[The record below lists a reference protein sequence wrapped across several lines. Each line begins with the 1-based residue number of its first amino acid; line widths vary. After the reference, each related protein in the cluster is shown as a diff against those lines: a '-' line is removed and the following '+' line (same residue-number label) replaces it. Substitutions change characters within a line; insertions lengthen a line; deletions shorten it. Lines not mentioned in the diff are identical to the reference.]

1 MVSIVPMIRQL
12 TDLIKLLESFSFP
25 MLCFCVFGFKN
36 MYSTSIF
43 LDSISCKY
51 TVLIQYP
58 TKLVGFILNFN
69 VLYLIVISKKCK
81 YALKA
86 LLYISKNSGGKAI
99 LTSSIAQDE
108 NIPRK
113 FLESILRTL
122 RNNQILYS
130 KRGKEGGFLLLRDPK
145 EIYIVEIMR
154 IMDGPVAML
163 PCVSLNYYQSCEEC
177 DEKNCAIKGMFETI
191 RDKTLEVLGGTSLHD
206 LNQQ

>member
-1 MVSIVPMIRQL
+1 M
-12 TDLIKLLESFSFP
+12 
-25 MLCFCVFGFKN
+25 
-36 MYSTSIF
+36 
-43 LDSISCKY
+43 
-51 TVLIQYP
+51 
-58 TKLVGFILNFN
+58 
-69 VLYLIVISKKCK
+69 ISKKCK

-86 LLYISKNSGGKAI
+86 LLYISKNSGEKAI
-99 LTSSIAQDE
+99 LTSSIARDE

-113 FLESILRTL
+113 FLESILRNL
-122 RNNQILYS
+122 RNNQILHS

-177 DEKNCAIKGMFETI
+177 DEKSCAIKGIFENI

-206 LNQQ
+206 LNQQWLQSPFAHRFI

>member
-1 MVSIVPMIRQL
+1 M
-12 TDLIKLLESFSFP
+12 
-25 MLCFCVFGFKN
+25 
-36 MYSTSIF
+36 
-43 LDSISCKY
+43 
-51 TVLIQYP
+51 
-58 TKLVGFILNFN
+58 
-69 VLYLIVISKKCK
+69 ISKKCK

-86 LLYISKNSGGKAI
+86 LLYISKNSGEKAI
-99 LTSSIAQDE
+99 LTSSIARDE

-113 FLESILRTL
+113 FLESILRNL
-122 RNNQILYS
+122 RNNQILHS

-177 DEKNCAIKGMFETI
+177 DEKSCAIKGIFENI

>member
-1 MVSIVPMIRQL
+1 M
-12 TDLIKLLESFSFP
+12 
-25 MLCFCVFGFKN
+25 
-36 MYSTSIF
+36 
-43 LDSISCKY
+43 
-51 TVLIQYP
+51 
-58 TKLVGFILNFN
+58 
-69 VLYLIVISKKCK
+69 ISKKCK

-177 DEKNCAIKGMFETI
+177 DEKNCTIRGMFETI

>member
-1 MVSIVPMIRQL
+1 M
-12 TDLIKLLESFSFP
+12 
-25 MLCFCVFGFKN
+25 
-36 MYSTSIF
+36 
-43 LDSISCKY
+43 
-51 TVLIQYP
+51 
-58 TKLVGFILNFN
+58 
-69 VLYLIVISKKCK
+69 ISKKCK

-113 FLESILRTL
+113 FLESILRSL

-191 RDKTLEVLGGTSLHD
+191 RDKTLEVLDGTSLHD
-206 LNQQ
+206 LNLK

>member
-1 MVSIVPMIRQL
+1 M
-12 TDLIKLLESFSFP
+12 
-25 MLCFCVFGFKN
+25 
-36 MYSTSIF
+36 
-43 LDSISCKY
+43 
-51 TVLIQYP
+51 
-58 TKLVGFILNFN
+58 
-69 VLYLIVISKKCK
+69 ISKKCK

-113 FLESILRTL
+113 FLESILRSL

-145 EIYIVEIMR
+145 EIYIVEIIR

-177 DEKNCAIKGMFETI
+177 DEKNCVIKGMFETI

>member
-1 MVSIVPMIRQL
+1 
-12 TDLIKLLESFSFP
+12 
-25 MLCFCVFGFKN
+25 
-36 MYSTSIF
+36 
-43 LDSISCKY
+43 
-51 TVLIQYP
+51 
-58 TKLVGFILNFN
+58 
-69 VLYLIVISKKCK
+69 VISKKCK

-86 LLYISKNSGGKAI
+86 LLYISKNSGGKAM

-113 FLESILRTL
+113 FLESILRSL
-122 RNNQILYS
+122 RNNQILHS

-145 EIYIVEIMR
+145 DIYIVEIMR

-177 DEKNCAIKGMFETI
+177 DEKNCVIKGMFEVI
-191 RDKTLEVLGGTSLHD
+191 RDKTLEVLVGTSLHD

>member
-36 MYSTSIF
+36 MRSTSIF
-43 LDSISCKY
+43 LDSFRCKY
-51 TVLIQYP
+51 KVYILYP
-58 TKLVGFILNFN
+58 TKLVGFILNFY

-113 FLESILRTL
+113 FLESILRSL
-122 RNNQILYS
+122 RNNQILHS

>member
-1 MVSIVPMIRQL
+1 M
-12 TDLIKLLESFSFP
+12 
-25 MLCFCVFGFKN
+25 
-36 MYSTSIF
+36 
-43 LDSISCKY
+43 
-51 TVLIQYP
+51 
-58 TKLVGFILNFN
+58 
-69 VLYLIVISKKCK
+69 ISKKCK

-113 FLESILRTL
+113 FLESILRSL

-163 PCVSLNYYQSCEEC
+163 PC
-177 DEKNCAIKGMFETI
+177 
-191 RDKTLEVLGGTSLHD
+191 
-206 LNQQ
+206 

>member
-1 MVSIVPMIRQL
+1 M
-12 TDLIKLLESFSFP
+12 
-25 MLCFCVFGFKN
+25 
-36 MYSTSIF
+36 
-43 LDSISCKY
+43 
-51 TVLIQYP
+51 
-58 TKLVGFILNFN
+58 
-69 VLYLIVISKKCK
+69 IVISKKCK

-86 LLYISKNSGGKAI
+86 LLYISKNSGEKAI
-99 LTSSIAQDE
+99 LTSSIARDE

-113 FLESILRTL
+113 FLESILRNL
-122 RNNQILYS
+122 RNNQILHS

-177 DEKNCAIKGMFETI
+177 DEKSCAIKGIFENI

>member
-1 MVSIVPMIRQL
+1 M
-12 TDLIKLLESFSFP
+12 
-25 MLCFCVFGFKN
+25 
-36 MYSTSIF
+36 
-43 LDSISCKY
+43 
-51 TVLIQYP
+51 
-58 TKLVGFILNFN
+58 
-69 VLYLIVISKKCK
+69 ISKKCK

-113 FLESILRTL
+113 FLESILRSL

-145 EIYIVEIMR
+145 EIYIVEIIR

-163 PCVSLNYYQSCEEC
+163 PCVSLNYYQSCDEC
-177 DEKNCAIKGMFETI
+177 DEKKCAIKGMFETI

>member
-1 MVSIVPMIRQL
+1 M
-12 TDLIKLLESFSFP
+12 
-25 MLCFCVFGFKN
+25 
-36 MYSTSIF
+36 
-43 LDSISCKY
+43 
-51 TVLIQYP
+51 
-58 TKLVGFILNFN
+58 
-69 VLYLIVISKKCK
+69 IVISKKCK

-113 FLESILRTL
+113 FLESILRSL

>member
-1 MVSIVPMIRQL
+1 M
-12 TDLIKLLESFSFP
+12 
-25 MLCFCVFGFKN
+25 
-36 MYSTSIF
+36 
-43 LDSISCKY
+43 
-51 TVLIQYP
+51 
-58 TKLVGFILNFN
+58 
-69 VLYLIVISKKCK
+69 ISKKCK

-154 IMDGPVAML
+154 ILDVPVAML

-177 DEKNCAIKGMFETI
+177 DEKNCVIKGMFETI

>member
-1 MVSIVPMIRQL
+1 M
-12 TDLIKLLESFSFP
+12 
-25 MLCFCVFGFKN
+25 
-36 MYSTSIF
+36 
-43 LDSISCKY
+43 
-51 TVLIQYP
+51 
-58 TKLVGFILNFN
+58 
-69 VLYLIVISKKCK
+69 ISKKCK

-113 FLESILRTL
+113 FLESILQSSK
-122 RNNQILYS
+122 NQILHS

-145 EIYIVEIMR
+145 DIYIVEIMR

-191 RDKTLEVLGGTSLHD
+191 RDKTLEVLGGTSLQD

>member
-1 MVSIVPMIRQL
+1 M
-12 TDLIKLLESFSFP
+12 
-25 MLCFCVFGFKN
+25 
-36 MYSTSIF
+36 
-43 LDSISCKY
+43 
-51 TVLIQYP
+51 
-58 TKLVGFILNFN
+58 
-69 VLYLIVISKKCK
+69 ISKKCK

-113 FLESILRTL
+113 FLESILRSL

-163 PCVSLNYYQSCEEC
+163 PCVSLTGYQACEEC
-177 DEKNCAIKGMFETI
+177 YEKNWAIKGMFETI

-206 LNQQ
+206 LNLKWWWDHHLYIDSFRVYAKSCSDHSRRVVHCMHWQPLLFLKWHPWWFVRGHNLTLTHSLF

>member
-1 MVSIVPMIRQL
+1 M
-12 TDLIKLLESFSFP
+12 
-25 MLCFCVFGFKN
+25 
-36 MYSTSIF
+36 
-43 LDSISCKY
+43 
-51 TVLIQYP
+51 
-58 TKLVGFILNFN
+58 
-69 VLYLIVISKKCK
+69 ISKKCK

-113 FLESILRTL
+113 FLESILRSL

-145 EIYIVEIMR
+145 DIYIVEIMR

-163 PCVSLNYYQSCEEC
+163 PCVSLKYYQSCEEC